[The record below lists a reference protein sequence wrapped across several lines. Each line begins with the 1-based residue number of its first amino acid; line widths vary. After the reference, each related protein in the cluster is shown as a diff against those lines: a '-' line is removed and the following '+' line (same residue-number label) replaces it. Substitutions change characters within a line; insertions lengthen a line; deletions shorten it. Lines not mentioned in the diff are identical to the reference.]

1 MTTLKDIAGLAG
13 MSTATASLAL
23 NEGKVSE
30 VTRQRVLAIAQTN
43 SFPYIMF
50 RPARF
55 GADVNYVDIENA
67 EGGRLV
73 ANLFTRLGHSKI
85 AMINGPDTHVDAI
98 ERERGFREGL
108 SGARYLQGNKEER
121 RFPHPKRIFCYE
133 NDFRGAKTGRCLLR
147 QRLHGR
153 RRDQVPLGG
162 RFARPRGYLGRR
174 I

>member
-85 AMINGPDTHVDAI
+85 AMINDQWSRHA
-98 ERERGFREGL
+98 RG
-108 SGARYLQGNKEER
+108 
-121 RFPHPKRIFCYE
+121 C
-133 NDFRGAKTGRCLLR
+133 D
-147 QRLHGR
+147 
-153 RRDQVPLGG
+153 
-162 RFARPRGYLGRR
+162 
-174 I
+174 